1 MPEAIPSKQTA
12 TDDFAARAKGKVVDA
27 QIQEIK
33 DKIANAGPPQYYAT
47 GEVHIAGDRLS
58 VQMDV
63 VVSPKKKFRGNCKFY
78 PDGKHV
84 DGTYPLGGEIYTDD
98 IQAMYDNTTIFII
111 STYPEDLRVLFV
123 DDNEKLLGYL
133 PAVPIKPFISPSGGK
148 GSWE

>member
-12 TDDFAARAKGKVVDA
+12 TDDFAARIKGMVGDA

-33 DKIANAGPPQYYAT
+33 DKIANAGSPPYSAT

-58 VQMDV
+58 VRIDV
-63 VVSPKKKFRGNCKFY
+63 ASPQKKFKGNCKFY
-78 PDGKHV
+78 PDGKPLN
-84 DGTYPLGGEIYTDD
+84 GTYPLGGEICTDD
-98 IQAMYDNTTIFII
+98 IQAMYDNTTIFVI

-123 DDNEKLLGYL
+123 DNNIKLLGYL
-133 PAVPIKPFISPSGGK
+133 PAVPIQPYISSSGGK